1 MSAPRKPPT
10 LTIVAGTDWPTVG
23 HSNAARRVDVAAKM
37 QDIRKERKR
46 GDRSDDPI
54 FFEIERHQRAV
65 EAHNKAIDAENA
77 AEGKVSAEE
86 FAYLQHCTKAA
97 FDQMMLFARCL
108 VIVNA
113 KSRAGLI
120 ALAKY
125 LEQQFNDRDGC
136 QNGCAYMPDDI
147 NGQLWPHVFVRSLA
161 RNLRRMGAEFPEK
174 ARRPGSKRQLIIFTP
189 EESRDAFHALGPED
203 QQFISAK
210 MREIVGKQ

>member
-1 MSAPRKPPT
+1 
-10 LTIVAGTDWPTVG
+10 
-23 HSNAARRVDVAAKM
+23 M

-65 EAHNKAIDAENA
+65 KAYKKAVDTQSA

-86 FAYLQHCTKAA
+86 FAYLQHSTNAA
-97 FDQMMLFARCL
+97 FNEMMLFARCL
-108 VIVNA
+108 VIMNA

-136 QNGCAYMPDDI
+136 QNGCMHMPDDI
-147 NGQLWPHVFVRSLA
+147 NGKLWPHVFVSSLA

-174 ARRPGSKRQLIIFTP
+174 ARRPGRK
-189 EESRDAFHALGPED
+189 
-203 QQFISAK
+203 
-210 MREIVGKQ
+210 